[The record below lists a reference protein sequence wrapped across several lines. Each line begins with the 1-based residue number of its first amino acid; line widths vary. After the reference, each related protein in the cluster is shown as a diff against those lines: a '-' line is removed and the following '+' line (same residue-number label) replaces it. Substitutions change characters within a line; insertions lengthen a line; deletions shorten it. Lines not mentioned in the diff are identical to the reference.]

1 MASYLVLFGFTTQGM
16 QRIKE
21 SPKRVEAAKQ
31 VVRQMGGEVRAF
43 YAILGSPH
51 DTMFVLEAPND
62 EAVAK
67 MVLAIGAQG
76 NVRTETHRIFTEEEF
91 KKVVGSLP

>member
-1 MASYLVLFGFTTQGM
+1 MASYLVLFGYTAQGM

-21 SPKRVEAAKQ
+21 SPKRIDASKQ
-31 VVRQMGGEVRAF
+31 IIRQMGGEVREF

-51 DTMFVLEAPND
+51 DTMIVLEAPND